1 MGSSCPGREEETL
14 PKKDRLVVGLDI
26 GTTKVCAMIGEKN
39 AEGRIEIIGLG
50 TSPSKGL
57 RKGVVVNIDSTVETI
72 KRAVEEAELMAGTEV
87 NAVYAGIAGGHIKG
101 LNSRGVVAVKD
112 REVSRGDVARVID
125 AARAISIPLDRE
137 VLHVFPQEY
146 IVDDQDGIK
155 DPIGM
160 SGVRLEAEVHIVTG
174 AVASVHNVIKSCN
187 RAGLEVK
194 DIVLEPFASSLS
206 VLTPEEQELGVALVD
221 LGGGTSDLVV
231 FLDGS
236 IWHTSVLSLG
246 GNNVSNDI
254 SVGIRTPIS
263 EAERIKIKYGCA
275 KTTLVRDD
283 ETIEVPSVGGRA
295 PRIFSRQIL
304 SEIIEPRVEE
314 LFSLIKREIV
324 KTGYEDMIA
333 SGLVVTGGTSLLEG
347 VVEVA
352 EEVMQLPARLG
363 KPREIGGL
371 VDLVSSPMYATA
383 VGLVQYGFE
392 NRSGPALAPS
402 GEGLLNKTWSRMKRW
417 LGEFF

>member
-1 MGSSCPGREEETL
+1 M
-14 PKKDRLVVGLDI
+14 PKKDQLVVGLDI
-26 GTTKVCAMIGEKN
+26 GTTKVCAIIGERN

-50 TSPSKGL
+50 TCPSKGL
-57 RKGVVVNIDSTVETI
+57 RKGVVVNIDSTVDTI
-72 KRAVEEAELMAGTEV
+72 KRAVEEAELMAGTEIHS
-87 NAVYAGIAGGHIKG
+87 VYAGIAGGHIKS

-174 AVASVHNVIKSCN
+174 AVASVHNIIKSCN

-221 LGGGTSDLVV
+221 LGGGTSDLVI

-236 IWHTSVLSLG
+236 IWHTSVLALG
-246 GNNVSNDI
+246 GNNISNDI

-275 KTTLVRDD
+275 KTALVRDD
-283 ETIEVPSVGGRA
+283 ETIEVPSVGGRE
-295 PRIFSRQIL
+295 PRILSRQIL

-324 KTGYEDMIA
+324 KTGYEDIIA
-333 SGLVVTGGTSLLEG
+333 SGLVVTGGTALMDG

-363 KPREIGGL
+363 KPRDIGGL
-371 VDLVSSPMYATA
+371 VDVVSSPMYATA
-383 VGLVQYGFE
+383 IGLVQYGFE
-392 NRSGPALAPS
+392 NLAGPALAAPAD
-402 GEGLLNKTWSRMKRW
+402 EGLFNKVWARMKRW

>member
-1 MGSSCPGREEETL
+1 M
-14 PKKDRLVVGLDI
+14 PKKDQLVVGLDI
-26 GTTKVCAMIGEKN
+26 GTTKVCAIIGERN

-50 TSPSKGL
+50 TCPSKGL
-57 RKGVVVNIDSTVETI
+57 RKGVVVNIDSTVDTI
-72 KRAVEEAELMAGTEV
+72 KRAVEEAELMAGTEIHS
-87 NAVYAGIAGGHIKG
+87 VYAGIAGGHIKS

-174 AVASVHNVIKSCN
+174 AVASVHNIIKSCN

-221 LGGGTSDLVV
+221 LGGGTSDLVI

-236 IWHTSVLSLG
+236 IWHTSVLALG
-246 GNNVSNDI
+246 GNNISNDI

-275 KTTLVRDD
+275 KTALVRDD
-283 ETIEVPSVGGRA
+283 ETIEVPSVGGRE
-295 PRIFSRQIL
+295 PRILSRQIL

-324 KTGYEDMIA
+324 KTGYEDIIA
-333 SGLVVTGGTSLLEG
+333 SGLVVTGGTALMDG

-363 KPREIGGL
+363 KPRDIGGL
-371 VDLVSSPMYATA
+371 VDVVSSPMYATA
-383 VGLVQYGFE
+383 IGLVQYGFE
-392 NRSGPALAPS
+392 NLAGPALAAPTD
-402 GEGLLNKTWSRMKRW
+402 EGLFNKVWARMKRW

>member
-1 MGSSCPGREEETL
+1 L
-14 PKKDRLVVGLDI
+14 PKKDQLVVGLDI
-26 GTTKVCAMIGEKN
+26 GTTKVCAIIGEKS
-39 AEGRIEIIGLG
+39 AEGKIDIIGLG

-72 KRAVEEAELMAGTEV
+72 KKAVEEAELMAGTEI
-87 NAVYAGIAGGHIKG
+87 NAVYAGIAGGHIKS
-101 LNSRGVVAVKD
+101 LNSRGVVAVKE
-112 REVSRGDVARVID
+112 REVGRGDVSRVID

-174 AVASVHNVIKSCN
+174 AVASVHNIIKSCN

-194 DIVLEPFASSLS
+194 DIVLEPFASSLA
-206 VLTPEEQELGVALVD
+206 VLTPEEKELGVALID
-221 LGGGTSDLVV
+221 LGGGTTDLLI

-236 IWHTSVLSLG
+236 IWHTSVIAIG

-275 KTTLVRDD
+275 KTSLVRDD
-283 ETIEVPSVGGRA
+283 ETIEVPSVGGRE
-295 PRIFSRQIL
+295 PRILSRQIL
-304 SEIIEPRVEE
+304 SEIIEPRIEE
-314 LFSLIKREIV
+314 LFSLVKREII

-333 SGLVVTGGTSLLEG
+333 SGLVVTGGTALMEG
-347 VVEVA
+347 VVEIS
-352 EEVMQLPARLG
+352 EEVMGLPSRLG
-363 KPREIGGL
+363 KPRDIGGL
-371 VDLVSSPMYATA
+371 VDVASNPMYATA

-392 NRSGPALAPS
+392 NLSRPS
-402 GEGLLNKTWSRMKRW
+402 LSAQSEEGLFNKILARMKRW

>member
-1 MGSSCPGREEETL
+1 MA
-14 PKKDRLVVGLDI
+14 KKDQFVVGLDI
-26 GTTKVCAMIGEKN
+26 GTTKICVIVGVKN
-39 AEGRIEIIGLG
+39 EEGRVEVIGIG

-72 KRAVEEAELMAGTEV
+72 KKAVEEAELMSGCEITS
-87 NAVYAGIAGGHIKG
+87 VYAGVAGAHIKS
-101 LNSRGVVAVKD
+101 LNSRGVVAIKEK
-112 REVSRGDVARVID
+112 EVNRQDVERVID
-125 AARAISIPLDRE
+125 AARAISVPMDRE
-137 VLHVFPQEY
+137 VLHVFPQEF
-146 IVDDQDGIK
+146 IVDDQDGVK

-174 AVASVHNVIKSCN
+174 AVSTIQNIIKSCN

-194 DIVLEPFASSLS
+194 DLVLEPFASSLA
-206 VLTPEEQELGVALVD
+206 VLTVEEREMGVSLVD
-221 LGGGTSDLVV
+221 LGGGTTDIAI

-236 IWHTSVLSLG
+236 IWHTSVIAIG

-275 KTTLVRDD
+275 KTSLVRDD
-283 ETIEVPSVGGRA
+283 ETIEVPSVGGRP
-295 PRIFSRQIL
+295 PRVLSRQIL

-314 LFSLIKREIV
+314 LFSLAKREIV

-333 SGLVVTGGTSLLEG
+333 SGVVLTGGTSIMEG
-347 VVEVA
+347 MVEIA
-352 EEVMQLPARLG
+352 EEVMGVPARTG
-363 KPREIGGL
+363 IPRNISGL
-371 VDLVSSPMYATA
+371 VDVVSSPLYATG
-383 VGLVQYGFE
+383 VGLVEYGFQ
-392 NRSGPALAPS
+392 NWSPTSLAARA
-402 GEGLLNKTWSRMKRW
+402 EDNLFRRVFTQLKKW

>member
-1 MGSSCPGREEETL
+1 M
-14 PKKDRLVVGLDI
+14 GLDI
-26 GTTKVCAMIGEKN
+26 GTTKVCAIIGERN
-39 AEGRIEIIGLG
+39 AEGKIEIIGLG

-57 RKGVVVNIDSTVETI
+57 RKGVVVNIDNTVDTI
-72 KRAVEEAELMAGTEV
+72 KRAVEEAELMAGTEI
-87 NAVYAGIAGGHIKG
+87 NSVYAGIAGGHIKS

-112 REVSRGDVARVID
+112 REVSRGDVTRVID

-174 AVASVHNVIKSCN
+174 AVASVHNIIKSCN

-221 LGGGTSDLVV
+221 LGGGTSDLVI

-236 IWHTSVLSLG
+236 IWHTSVLALG

-275 KTTLVRDD
+275 KTALVRDD
-283 ETIEVPSVGGRA
+283 ETIEVPSVGGRE
-295 PRIFSRQIL
+295 PRILSRQIL

-324 KTGYEDMIA
+324 KTGYEEMIA
-333 SGLVVTGGTSLLEG
+333 SGLVVTGGTALMDG
-347 VVEVA
+347 VVEIA

-363 KPREIGGL
+363 KPRDIGGL
-371 VDLVSSPMYATA
+371 VEVVSSPMYATA
-383 VGLVQYGFE
+383 IGLVQYGFE
-392 NRSGPALAPS
+392 NLTGPALAAPS
-402 GEGLLNKTWSRMKRW
+402 DEGLFNKVWARMKRW

>member
-1 MGSSCPGREEETL
+1 M

-39 AEGRIEIIGLG
+39 AEGKIEIIGLG

-72 KRAVEEAELMAGTEV
+72 KRAVEEAELMAGTEI
-87 NAVYAGIAGGHIKG
+87 NSVYAGIAGGHIKG

-155 DPIGM
+155 DPVGI

-174 AVASVHNVIKSCN
+174 AVASVHNIIKSCN

-194 DIVLEPFASSLS
+194 GIVLEPFASSLA

-221 LGGGTSDLVV
+221 LGGGTSDMVI

-275 KTTLVRDD
+275 KTALVRDD
-283 ETIEVPSVGGRA
+283 ETIEVPSVGGRD
-295 PRIFSRQIL
+295 PRILSRQIL

-333 SGLVVTGGTSLLEG
+333 SGLVVTGGTALLEG
-347 VVEVA
+347 VVEIA

-363 KPREIGGL
+363 KPRDIGGL
-371 VDLVSSPMYATA
+371 VDVISSPMYATA
-383 VGLVQYGFE
+383 IGLVQYGFE
-392 NRSGPALAPS
+392 NLADSALSPS
-402 GEGLLNKTWSRMKRW
+402 GEGLFNKTWVRMKRW

>member
-1 MGSSCPGREEETL
+1 V

-26 GTTKVCAMIGEKN
+26 GTTKVCAMIGRKN
-39 AEGRIEIIGLG
+39 AEGKVEIVGLG

-57 RKGVVVNIDSTVETI
+57 RKGVVVNIDSTVDTI

-155 DPIGM
+155 DPVGM

-174 AVASVHNVIKSCN
+174 AVAPVQNIIKSCN
-187 RAGLEVK
+187 RAGLEVQG
-194 DIVLEPFASSLS
+194 IVLEPFASSLA

-221 LGGGTSDLVV
+221 IGGGTSDLVI

-236 IWHTSVLSLG
+236 MWHTSVLSLG
-246 GNNVSNDI
+246 GNNIANDI

-275 KTTLVRDD
+275 KTALVRDD
-283 ETIEVPSVGGRA
+283 ETIEVPSVGGRD
-295 PRIFSRQIL
+295 PRVLSRRIL
-304 SEIIEPRVEE
+304 SGIIEPRVEE

-333 SGLVVTGGTSLLEG
+333 SGLVVTGGTVLLDG
-347 VVEVA
+347 VVEIA
-352 EEVMQLPARLG
+352 EEVMQLPARMG
-363 KPREIGGL
+363 KPQDIGGL
-371 VDLVSSPMYATA
+371 VDVASNPMYATA
-383 VGLVQYGFE
+383 IGLVQYGFE
-392 NRSGPALAPS
+392 NLAGPALSPS
-402 GEGLLNKTWSRMKRW
+402 GEGLFNRTWARMKRW

>member
-1 MGSSCPGREEETL
+1 M
-14 PKKDRLVVGLDI
+14 PKKDQLVVGLDI
-26 GTTKVCAMIGEKN
+26 GTTKICVIVGQKN
-39 AEGRIEIIGLG
+39 EEGKIDIIGLG

-57 RKGVVVNIDSTVETI
+57 RKGVVVNIDSTVDTI
-72 KRAVEEAELMAGTEV
+72 KKAVEEAELMAGTEISS
-87 NAVYAGIAGGHIKG
+87 VYAGIAGGHIRSM
-101 LNSRGVVAVKD
+101 NSRGVVAVKD
-112 REVSRGDVARVID
+112 REVHKGDVERVID

-174 AVASVHNVIKSCN
+174 AVTSVHNIIKSCN
-187 RAGLEVK
+187 RAGLEVR
-194 DIVLEPFASSLS
+194 DIVLEPFASSLA
-206 VLTPEEQELGVALVD
+206 VLTPEEKELGVALVD
-221 LGGGTSDLVV
+221 LGGGTSDLAI
-231 FLDGS
+231 FLDGGV
-236 IWHTSVLSLG
+236 WHTSVIALG

-275 KTTLVRDD
+275 KTALVRDD
-283 ETIEVPSVGGRA
+283 ETIEVPSVGGRPA
-295 PRIFSRQIL
+295 RVLSRQIL

-324 KTGYEDMIA
+324 KSGYEDMIA
-333 SGLVVTGGTSLLEG
+333 SGIVITGGTSLMEG
-347 VVEVA
+347 MVEIS
-352 EEVMQLPARLG
+352 EEVMGLPSRAG
-363 KPREIGGL
+363 IPRNIGGL
-371 VDLVSSPMYATA
+371 VDVVSSPLYATA
-383 VGLVQYGFE
+383 VGLVHYGFE
-392 NRSGPALAPS
+392 NLSKPS
-402 GEGLLNKTWSRMKRW
+402 LTAKSDEGLFFKILARMKRW

>member
-1 MGSSCPGREEETL
+1 L

-26 GTTKVCAMIGEKN
+26 GTTKVCAIIGERN
-39 AEGRIEIIGLG
+39 DEGMIEIIGLG

-57 RKGVVVNIDSTVETI
+57 RKGVVVNIDSTVDTI
-72 KRAVEEAELMAGTEV
+72 KRAVEEAELMAGTEI
-87 NAVYAGIAGGHIKG
+87 NSVYAGIAGGHIKS

-174 AVASVHNVIKSCN
+174 AVASVHNIIKSCN

-206 VLTPEEQELGVALVD
+206 VLTPEEKELGVALVD
-221 LGGGTSDLVV
+221 LGGGTSDLVI

-236 IWHTSVLSLG
+236 IWHTSVLAIG

-275 KTTLVRDD
+275 KTALVRDD
-283 ETIEVPSVGGRA
+283 ETIEVPSVGGRE
-295 PRIFSRQIL
+295 PRILSRQIL

-333 SGLVVTGGTSLLEG
+333 SGLVVSGGTSLMDG
-347 VVEVA
+347 VVEIA
-352 EEVMQLPARLG
+352 EEVMQLPTRLG
-363 KPREIGGL
+363 KPRDIGGL
-371 VDLVSSPMYATA
+371 VEVVSSPMYATA
-383 VGLVQYGFE
+383 IGLVQYGFE
-392 NRSGPALAPS
+392 NLAGPALAAPS
-402 GEGLLNKTWSRMKRW
+402 EEGLFNKVWARMKRW

>member
-1 MGSSCPGREEETL
+1 L
-14 PKKDRLVVGLDI
+14 PKKDQLVVGLDI
-26 GTTKVCAMIGEKN
+26 GTTKVCAIIGERN

-50 TSPSKGL
+50 TCPSKGL
-57 RKGVVVNIDSTVETI
+57 RKGVVVNIDSTVDTI
-72 KRAVEEAELMAGTEV
+72 KRAVEEAELMAGTEIHS
-87 NAVYAGIAGGHIKG
+87 VYAGIAGGHIKS

-174 AVASVHNVIKSCN
+174 AVASVHNIIKSCN

-221 LGGGTSDLVV
+221 LGGGTSDLVI

-236 IWHTSVLSLG
+236 IWHTSVLALG
-246 GNNVSNDI
+246 GNNISNDI

-275 KTTLVRDD
+275 KTALVRDD
-283 ETIEVPSVGGRA
+283 ETIEVPSVGGRE
-295 PRIFSRQIL
+295 PRILSRQIL

-324 KTGYEDMIA
+324 KTGYEDIIA
-333 SGLVVTGGTSLLEG
+333 SGLVVTGGTALMDG

-363 KPREIGGL
+363 KPRDIGGL
-371 VDLVSSPMYATA
+371 VDVVSSPMYATA
-383 VGLVQYGFE
+383 IGLVQYGFE
-392 NRSGPALAPS
+392 NLAGPALAAPTD
-402 GEGLLNKTWSRMKRW
+402 EGLFNKVWARMKRW

>member
-1 MGSSCPGREEETL
+1 MA
-14 PKKDRLVVGLDI
+14 KKDQIVVGLDI
-26 GTTKVCAMIGEKN
+26 GTTKICVIIGQKN
-39 AEGRIEIIGLG
+39 EEGQIDIIGLG
-50 TSPSKGL
+50 TSPSRGL

-72 KRAVEEAELMAGTEV
+72 KKAVEEAELMAGTEV
-87 NAVYAGIAGGHIKG
+87 TSVYAGIAGGHIKSM
-101 LNSRGVVAVKD
+101 NSRGVVAVKD
-112 REVSRGDVARVID
+112 REVNQGDVDRVID

-137 VLHVFPQEY
+137 VLHVFPQEF

-174 AVASVHNVIKSCN
+174 AVTSVHNIIKSCN

-194 DIVLEPFASSLS
+194 DIVLEPFASSLA
-206 VLTPEEQELGVALVD
+206 VLTPEEKELGVALVD
-221 LGGGTSDLVV
+221 LGGGTSDLAI
-231 FLDGS
+231 FLDGGV
-236 IWHTSVLSLG
+236 WHTSVIALG

-275 KTTLVRDD
+275 KTSLVRDD
-283 ETIEVPSVGGRA
+283 ETIEVPSVGGRPA
-295 PRIFSRQIL
+295 RVLSRQIL

-324 KTGYEDMIA
+324 KSGYEDMVA
-333 SGLVVTGGTSLLEG
+333 SGIVITGGTSLMEG
-347 VVEVA
+347 MVEIS
-352 EEVMQLPARLG
+352 EEVMGLPSRLG
-363 KPREIGGL
+363 VPRNIGGL
-371 VDLVSSPMYATA
+371 VDVVSSPLYATA

-392 NRSGPALAPS
+392 NLSKPS
-402 GEGLLNKTWSRMKRW
+402 LSAKSDEGLFFKILGRMKRW

>member
-1 MGSSCPGREEETL
+1 M

-26 GTTKVCAMIGEKN
+26 GTTKVCAIIGERN
-39 AEGRIEIIGLG
+39 DEGKIEIIGLG

-57 RKGVVVNIDSTVETI
+57 RKGVVVNIDSTVDTI
-72 KRAVEEAELMAGTEV
+72 KRAVEEAELMAGTEI
-87 NAVYAGIAGGHIKG
+87 NSVYAGIAGGHIKS

-174 AVASVHNVIKSCN
+174 AVASVHNIIKSCN

-206 VLTPEEQELGVALVD
+206 VLTPEEKELGVALVD
-221 LGGGTSDLVV
+221 LGGGTSDLVI

-236 IWHTSVLSLG
+236 IWHTSVLAIG

-275 KTTLVRDD
+275 KTALVRDD
-283 ETIEVPSVGGRA
+283 ETIEVPSVGGRE
-295 PRIFSRQIL
+295 PRILSRQIL

-333 SGLVVTGGTSLLEG
+333 SGLVVSGGTSLMDG
-347 VVEVA
+347 VVEIA
-352 EEVMQLPARLG
+352 EEVMQLPTRLG
-363 KPREIGGL
+363 KPRDIGGL
-371 VDLVSSPMYATA
+371 VEVVSSPMYATA
-383 VGLVQYGFE
+383 IGLVQYGFE
-392 NRSGPALAPS
+392 NLAGPALAAPS
-402 GEGLLNKTWSRMKRW
+402 EEGLFNKVWARMKRW